1 MTKGNERL
9 WAGLEVREVM
19 PQTVKERVKVEVPE
33 TAPLPVLFKAK
44 LVSLHVVETTERFMG
59 MRKYLEE
66 VKAQIFGN
74 ASYRRG
80 GF

>member
-1 MTKGNERL
+1 MTESI
-9 WAGLEVREVM
+9 EVREF
-19 PQTVKERVKVEVPE
+19 VKWTKKESVKVEVPE
-33 TAPLPVLFKAK
+33 TTPLPVLLKAK

-66 VKAQIFGN
+66 IKVQIFGN
-74 ASYRRG
+74 ASYRKG

>member
-1 MTKGNERL
+1 MTKG
-9 WAGLEVREVM
+9 VM
-19 PQTVKERVKVEVPE
+19 VKEFMKRVKKTQVRRGIKVEVPE
-33 TAPLPVLFKAK
+33 TAPLPVLLKAK

-66 VKAQIFGN
+66 VKVQIFGRMN
-74 ASYRRG
+74 YRRG

>member
-1 MTKGNERL
+1 VTESI
-9 WAGLEVREVM
+9 EVREF
-19 PQTVKERVKVEVPE
+19 VKWTKKESVKVEVPE
-33 TAPLPVLFKAK
+33 TTPLPVLLKAK

-66 VKAQIFGN
+66 IKAQIFGN